1 MQKGLKSDF
10 VFYLFV
16 KLIWLFAIEE
26 NFLELPVANDSV
38 SILVMLVDYFID
50 ILFWNA
56 STEFLHG

>member
-50 ILFWNA
+50 ILFWYA